1 MTLIETFRA
10 ALKPRADGPPGCFG
24 CAHFH
29 NDTETIQRVLPGISS
44 FSSAHASVRADD
56 GLCARHDTLINGRG
70 SCADF
75 LGRP

>member
-1 MTLIETFRA
+1 MLRA
-10 ALKPRADGPPGCFG
+10 ALARNDNARPTCFG